1 MESEVVG
8 ISASLFSERPNM
20 DTRIVATQVV
30 ESLRKGIPPQRG
42 VDLYAVGNEK
52 LIDGIKKYHLSGIG
66 DRGIIR
72 FLSGSWGA
80 GKTHFFRLLRE
91 VAFQHDCLVSNVE
104 LDLNSAALNK
114 FEKVFYAIVSHVLT
128 PTFYSESTFVEAA
141 PFGTVLRES
150 LAFLATG
157 TRSIANEITY
167 EQYAR
172 ASELL
177 MGNHTIDIDFKKMVQ
192 HYWQTFLPES
202 ADPTVV
208 EQTRGEILQW
218 FSGEGTVGQC
228 RKRFGVSKMVSKEN
242 AKLMLQSL
250 AGFVRQAGY
259 RGLVILF
266 DEAEQAYSVMRKSAL
281 RDAQNNLLS
290 LINNIESL
298 SGLFLLYATTPDFYT
313 DPKHGIVTYGAL
325 SGRIGKPEQ
334 RNPRAL
340 DTIWNLDAVESAL
353 ADYQAAAS
361 KIRSIYASAF
371 PEAQENLPTEVELR
385 DTVARLFGIH
395 PSLAAIRFWRLL
407 VSAVITDLDD
417 HLEGEVREADKLY
430 DDVMARLREE

>member
-1 MESEVVG
+1 MK
-8 ISASLFSERPNM
+8 
-20 DTRIVATQVV
+20 VV
-30 ESLRKGIPPQRG
+30 ESLRRGIPPERG
-42 VDLYAVGNEK
+42 VDMYSVGNEK
-52 LIDGIKKYHLSGIG
+52 LIDGIKKYHLSSIG
-66 DRGIIR
+66 NQGIIR

-91 VAFQHDCLVSNVE
+91 LAFQHDCLVSNVE

-114 FEKVFYAIVSHVLT
+114 FEKVFYAIVSRILT
-128 PTFYSESTFVEAA
+128 PTYYSERENIEAA
-141 PFGTVLRES
+141 PFGTVLQES
-150 LAFLATG
+150 LAYLATG
-157 TRSIANEITY
+157 TRSIASEITY
-167 EQYAR
+167 EQYIK

-177 MGNHTIDIDFKKMVQ
+177 MGNQAIDIDFKKMVQ
-192 HYWQTFLPES
+192 HYWKTFLPES
-202 ADPTVV
+202 SDPVIV
-208 EQTRGEILQW
+208 GQARGEILQW
-218 FSGEGTVGQC
+218 FSGEGTVGQH

-298 SGLFLLYATTPDFYT
+298 SGLFLIYATTPDFYT

-334 RNPRAL
+334 RPPRAL
-340 DTIWNLDAVESAL
+340 DTIWNLDAIETTL
-353 ADYQAAAS
+353 ADYQSVAS
-361 KIRSIYASAF
+361 KIRSIYATAF
-371 PEAQENLPTEVELR
+371 PEAQASLPTEAALHEI
-385 DTVARLFGIH
+385 VAKLYGRH
-395 PSLAAIRFWRLL
+395 PQMAGIRFWRLL
-407 VSAVITDLDD
+407 VSAIITDFDD
-417 HLEGEVREADKLY
+417 HLEGERRDIEALY
-430 DDVMARLREE
+430 DDVMDRLREE

>member
-1 MESEVVG
+1 
-8 ISASLFSERPNM
+8 M
-20 DTRIVATQVV
+20 DTQSEAMQVV
-30 ESLRKGIPPQRG
+30 ESLRKGIPPQRN
-42 VDLYAVGNEK
+42 VYLYSVGNEK

-80 GKTHFFRLLRE
+80 GKTHFFRILRE
-91 VAFQHDCLVSNVE
+91 IAFQYDCLVSNVE

-114 FEKVFYAIVSHVLT
+114 FEKVFSAIVSHILT
-128 PTFYSESTFVEAA
+128 PNYYSENTIDESA

-150 LAFLATG
+150 LAYLATG
-157 TRSIANEITY
+157 TKSIINEVTY
-167 EQYAR
+167 DQYTQ

-177 MGNHTIDIDFKKMVQ
+177 MSNHAIDIDFKKMVQ
-192 HYWQTFLPES
+192 HYWHTFLPES
-202 ADPTVV
+202 TDPLIV

-218 FSGEGTVGQC
+218 FSGVGTISQY
-228 RKRFGVSKMVSKEN
+228 RKRFNVSKMVSKDN

-250 AGFVRQAGY
+250 AGFVRSAGY

-298 SGLFLLYATTPDFYT
+298 SGLFLIYATTPDFYT
-313 DPKHGIVTYGAL
+313 DPKHGIVIYGAL
-325 SGRIGKPEQ
+325 SGRIGQPEY
-334 RNPRAL
+334 RSPRAL
-340 DTIWNLDAVESAL
+340 DTIWNLDAVETSL
-353 ADYQAAAS
+353 TDYQAAAM
-361 KIRSIYASAF
+361 KIRTIYANAF
-371 PEAQENLPTEVELR
+371 PEIQETLPTEAAIQATVTEL
-385 DTVARLFGIH
+385 FHIH
-395 PSLAAIRFWRLL
+395 PKMAAIRFWRLL

-417 HLEGEVREADKLY
+417 HLEGEIRNTEKLY
-430 DDVMARLREE
+430 DDVMSRLKED